1 MRVIAFKQEN
11 YDKILEAMG
20 IRKGRADALLRTK
33 VYTAKYDSPFFV
45 MDYHYGEDA
54 KKFGPWVIMDRE
66 MFAKRFTFDTR
77 RAEHEFVDAIE
88 RNSRDFV

>member
-1 MRVIAFKQEN
+1 
-11 YDKILEAMG
+11 
-20 IRKGRADALLRTK
+20 
-33 VYTAKYDSPFFV
+33 

-66 MFAKRFTFDTR
+66 MFAKRFTFDAR
-77 RAEHEFVDAIE
+77 RAEYEFVDAIE